1 MTSKQVKS
9 LVPKLII
16 LRIIFTIVTVSAILA
31 TFLLKWETIVPIS
44 SALFLL
50 GAVDLLEARHY
61 KQVDERPNFKRALF
75 TGLFMVFIAIMLLF
89 V

>member
-1 MTSKQVKS
+1 MTNKQVKS
-9 LVPKLII
+9 LVPKLI
-16 LRIIFTIVTVSAILA
+16 LFRTLFTILTVSVILA
-31 TFLLKWETIVPIS
+31 TYLLKWQTIIPIS

-75 TGLFMVFIAIMLLF
+75 TGIFMIVVAVMLLF
-89 V
+89 A